1 MKTATLENEFGFS
14 QLVIKAVDEEKRI
27 IRGMATTP
35 EPDRVGDIVDPMG
48 CQFKNPIPFLW
59 MHRHDL
65 PIGSVVLGKPTKA
78 GIPFEAH
85 IPIIDAPSQLAA
97 RIEEAWASI
106 KNGLV
111 RFVSIGFRPLEYSII
126 EETGGYRFSK
136 SEIYELSAVTIPA
149 QPNATINQIKAFDS
163 TIRAASGITEP
174 EQKALKPASVMA
186 KPIVKINQKEK
197 TMSLTEKMQ
206 GFKDDLASKKA
217 KMLEMA
223 TKSAEAGET
232 FGKEQQEEY
241 DTLAQDVDTLEKHIS
256 RLELSMTASLKTAKP
271 VDSVAT
277 EKAASEARGAQPSFV
292 QVRSAPK
299 VDKGIEFARYAM
311 CLVAAKN
318 NPAVAMELA
327 KTHYGAESTVAK
339 ILDGQSKG
347 FDVSKAAVA
356 AGTTLN
362 STWAAPLVDLY
373 QTFAGDFIEY
383 LRPRTIIGQFGQG
396 NVPSLRQI
404 PFNVRIPA
412 QTSGA
417 SAGWVGEGKAKPVT
431 KMDFDDV
438 ELRWA
443 KIAAIAVITE
453 ELVRFSDPSAE
464 RLVRDELAKAVIER
478 MDIDFIDPAKAA
490 AANVSPAS
498 ITNGVAAITSSGND
512 ADAVRCDLQRL
523 WAPFIANR
531 LPARNAVYIMSS
543 TTALALS
550 MMENALGQPEFGGLS
565 VNGGTLKGV
574 PVIVSDYT
582 PADTGGGL
590 VVLASADDIYLSDD
604 GQVTLDASREA
615 SIQMDD
621 APTQDSGAPTAT
633 TSVSMFQT
641 NSVALRAERYINWA
655 KRRASA
661 VQVLQDVSWGS
672 CAT

>member
-1 MKTATLENEFGFS
+1 
-14 QLVIKAVDEEKRI
+14 
-27 IRGMATTP
+27 
-35 EPDRVGDIVDPMG
+35 
-48 CQFKNPIPFLW
+48 
-59 MHRHDL
+59 
-65 PIGSVVLGKPTKA
+65 
-78 GIPFEAH
+78 
-85 IPIIDAPSQLAA
+85 
-97 RIEEAWASI
+97 
-106 KNGLV
+106 
-111 RFVSIGFRPLEYSII
+111 
-126 EETGGYRFSK
+126 
-136 SEIYELSAVTIPA
+136 
-149 QPNATINQIKAFDS
+149 
-163 TIRAASGITEP
+163 
-174 EQKALKPASVMA
+174 
-186 KPIVKINQKEK
+186 
-197 TMSLTEKMQ
+197 
-206 GFKDDLASKKA
+206 
-217 KMLEMA
+217 
-223 TKSAEAGET
+223 
-232 FGKEQQEEY
+232 
-241 DTLAQDVDTLEKHIS
+241 
-256 RLELSMTASLKTAKP
+256 
-271 VDSVAT
+271 
-277 EKAASEARGAQPSFV
+277 
-292 QVRSAPK
+292 
-299 VDKGIEFARYAM
+299 
-311 CLVAAKN
+311 
-318 NPAVAMELA
+318 
-327 KTHYGAESTVAK
+327 
-339 ILDGQSKG
+339 
-347 FDVSKAAVA
+347 
-356 AGTTLN
+356 
-362 STWAAPLVDLY
+362 
-373 QTFAGDFIEY
+373 
-383 LRPRTIIGQFGQG
+383 
-396 NVPSLRQI
+396 
-404 PFNVRIPA
+404 
-412 QTSGA
+412 
-417 SAGWVGEGKAKPVT
+417 
-431 KMDFDDV
+431 MDFDDV